1 MLHLNT
7 VEAIAPFIEHTPN
20 KLVAIP
26 GSVLSLL
33 TQSLIENQQILAS
46 MSHDGQPVHELD
58 IEQVVELVA
67 NGATDTNVYTEQYR
81 DEFDAAVKGIFATVR
96 NNIKLARGT
105 VLPLIDAYT
114 DQVTETIS
122 QKCSQSALALNI
134 VEDKSITILSSPQLK
149 SIVANEQNRTNYDD
163 IRLPRVHADTPP
175 LPDLIELLK
184 TGQSSFDTLITNWVS
199 VNGLESL
206 VKETYNDVFLNS
218 NHVNE
223 QGLFIKYVNIGRF
236 NVAVIA
242 LLLCWGLVKNIQ
254 DGIGLSLDEY
264 KKRMEIFSG
273 GCCGVISQSISRYER
288 AGKNNDMVI
297 SYPVSNRQFCYDD
310 LERNHVVVNGNVY
323 NKFLEMG
330 GRPEMVFGS
339 YLSDRETRLGM
350 ILEKGADYVKLY
362 NRTLQRGKLTAINNK
377 LSVLQEELRLIA
389 LDIAYKIK
397 EQLNDTANDVDYQLN
412 FTSTRHLEN
421 ANEFIRT
428 LNMRHL
434 DDYYG
439 TIRNFICRCFFEG
452 SMVLDL
458 LDRID
463 TLDNDKDK
471 DINELALVA
480 SVDLIVD
487 WLISQV
493 EVDTKDISLEGY
505 FIK

>member
-1 MLHLNT
+1 MLNLNT
-7 VEAIAPFIEHTPN
+7 VEAIAPFVEHTPSQ
-20 KLVAIP
+20 LTPLP

-46 MSHDGQPVHELD
+46 MKHDDQPVQELD
-58 IEQVVELVA
+58 VEQLVELVV
-67 NGATDTNVYTEQYR
+67 NGSVCDEESTGQYQS
-81 DEFDAAVKGIFATVR
+81 EFDSAAKGIFSVMR

-105 VLPLIDAYT
+105 VLPMITEYT

-134 VEDKSITILSSPQLK
+134 VEDKSITILSSSQLK
-149 SIVANEQNRTNYDD
+149 SIVSKEQHRTNYDG
-163 IRLPRVHADTPP
+163 IKLPRVHADTPAAP
-175 LPDLIELLK
+175 ELLELLK
-184 TGQSSFDTLITNWVS
+184 TGQNSFDTLVANWIS
-199 VNGLESL
+199 VNGLELL
-206 VKETYNDVFLNS
+206 VKETYNDIFLKS
-218 NHVNE
+218 DMVTE
-223 QGLFIKYVNIGRF
+223 PGLFIKYVNISRF

-242 LLLCWGLVKNIQ
+242 LLLCWGLVKNVQ

-264 KKRMEIFSG
+264 RKRMEIFSA

-310 LERNHVVVNGNVY
+310 LERNHVVVNGDVY

-339 YLSDRETRLGM
+339 YLSDRETRLGT
-350 ILEKGADYVKLY
+350 ILEKGEDYIKLY
-362 NRTLQRGKLTAINNK
+362 NRTLQRGKLTSINNK
-377 LSVLQEELRLIA
+377 LSVLQEELRGIA
-389 LDIAYKIK
+389 FDVVSKIQK
-397 EQLNDTANDVDYQLN
+397 QVGDEECTPEYTLN
-412 FTSTRHLEN
+412 FTSTKHLEN
-421 ANEFIRT
+421 ANEYIRT
-428 LNMRHL
+428 LNNRHL

-439 TIRNFICRCFFEG
+439 TVRNFICRCFFEG

-463 TLDNDKDK
+463 MLDAGQDK

-487 WLISQV
+487 WLINQV
-493 EVDTKDISLEGY
+493 EVSGKDISMEGY